1 MLGFHAWDY
10 ALSHKGELAIKAIM
24 AGSIYEEHK
33 SMELLYGGQ
42 DKQDNMSTSN
52 MFSALKSN

>member
-1 MLGFHAWDY
+1 MEMLGFHAWDY

-33 SMELLYGGQ
+33 SMELLYGG
-42 DKQDNMSTSN
+42 
-52 MFSALKSN
+52 